1 MNKAKNIR
9 SLPVTVKTFPL
20 HMEQYLRTR
29 DLVILPRESVV
40 KMTEAMGVFGMALQ
54 ILGAKG
60 LLDTDEGGSS
70 IEIAKR

>member
-1 MNKAKNIR
+1 MNKVKNIR

-20 HMEQYLRTR
+20 HMEQYLKTR

-40 KMTEAMGVFGMALQ
+40 KMTEALGVFGLALQ
-54 ILGAKG
+54 VLGQKG
-60 LLDTDEGGSS
+60 LLDTDEGESP